1 MGVSEDFHP
10 FSTGCVSRCQHTC
23 DTAPARDPRFCFSE
37 VNSLTP
43 NSKFITASSL
53 QTPRPQAP
61 DPMRPRQT
69 LGPKF
74 LTRRVPHTLTS
85 HRHSGFHLFLPITPH
100 AHLPPSEHAAS
111 PATCPHHTLATTGA
125 CGNCLH
131 PGSRACKYPK
141 LREDSR
147 RSCHPASPGNIPSS
161 TCYLPSH
168 PSSTHPAPTA
178 PEAGVHPA
186 GLQAMKANSLG
197 ETPSRRYSRCLIS
210 VDPSVQSGCL
220 FSH

>member
-10 FSTGCVSRCQHTC
+10 FSAGCVSRCQHTC

-74 LTRRVPHTLTS
+74 PTR
-85 HRHSGFHLFLPITPH
+85 
-100 AHLPPSEHAAS
+100 
-111 PATCPHHTLATTGA
+111 
-125 CGNCLH
+125 
-131 PGSRACKYPK
+131 
-141 LREDSR
+141 
-147 RSCHPASPGNIPSS
+147 
-161 TCYLPSH
+161 
-168 PSSTHPAPTA
+168 
-178 PEAGVHPA
+178 
-186 GLQAMKANSLG
+186 
-197 ETPSRRYSRCLIS
+197 
-210 VDPSVQSGCL
+210 
-220 FSH
+220 

>member
-10 FSTGCVSRCQHTC
+10 FSAGCVSRCQHTC

-74 LTRRVPHTLTS
+74 LTRCLWKH
-85 HRHSGFHLFLPITPH
+85 
-100 AHLPPSEHAAS
+100 
-111 PATCPHHTLATTGA
+111 
-125 CGNCLH
+125 CLH
-131 PGSRACKYPK
+131 PGSRACKDPK

-147 RSCHPASPGNIPSS
+147 SSCHPASPGNIPSS

-186 GLQAMKANSLG
+186 GLQAMAANSLG